1 MKMVVLTILAAI
13 ASPLAAVAQ
22 HQPPTLDHPSARN
35 LIGEQLDEVATRIQH
50 RETDGRLSHEQAVNA
65 QREVYDLQS
74 ELADER
80 LRDGGQLNEGD
91 RFALQ
96 EKVRQL
102 ILKIDQESA
111 DGPQTVPHP

>member
-1 MKMVVLTILAAI
+1 MKTIVLALMAAI
-13 ASPLAAVAQ
+13 VSAPCVALAQ
-22 HQPPTLDHPSARN
+22 DRPTLDHPSARN

-50 RETDGRLSHEQAVNA
+50 RETDGRLSHEQAVDA

-96 EKVRQL
+96 EKVHQL

-111 DGPQTVPHP
+111 DGSQAVPHP